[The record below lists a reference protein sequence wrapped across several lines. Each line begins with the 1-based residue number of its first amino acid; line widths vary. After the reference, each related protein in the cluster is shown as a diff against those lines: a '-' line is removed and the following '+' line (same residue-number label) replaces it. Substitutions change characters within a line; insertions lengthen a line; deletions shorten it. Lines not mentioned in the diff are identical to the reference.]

1 MRASEVLKKRERGG
15 GDTSVQCQYNGEL
28 GLMTDERDRDRN
40 KKT

>member
-1 MRASEVLKKRERGG
+1 MKYTKKGERG